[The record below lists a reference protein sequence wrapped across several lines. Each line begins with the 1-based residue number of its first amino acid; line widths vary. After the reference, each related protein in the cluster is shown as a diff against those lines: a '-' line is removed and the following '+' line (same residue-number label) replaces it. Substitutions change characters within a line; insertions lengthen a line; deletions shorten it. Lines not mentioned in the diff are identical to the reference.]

1 MERKQR
7 AATLSWVFL
16 AILAAGLVLVNA
28 LGHMTNKRIDATK
41 NEQFTLSQGS
51 ARLVRE
57 GLKEN
62 MTITLYVTRGLPK
75 IELFVE
81 DLVNLLGE
89 YKDASNGKL
98 SFVVIEPT
106 TPELEKEAEDAGL
119 QKFAFGEGS
128 ETGDST
134 TIAQG
139 FMGMVFEYGT
149 EKDVIPALMPGQFDY
164 GLEFQIT
171 TKIRQIKDKADNT
184 KPKVGLVQKPGLKLS
199 DSNLMPAQGG
209 QQGPSVR
216 QVIDQ
221 YFPFYDFSDVDLEG
235 GEVAIDADLGGIIVL
250 QASEDWTDKELAR
263 IDEFLMRGN
272 KALLVIAGAAGMK
285 AADAS
290 MKATLS
296 THGIER
302 LTQGYGIGIN
312 KDVVL
317 DLTALPRLPVPT
329 RTGQAQYIP
338 AYGILQLGAEDDV
351 EGDEEKPQIDNSFAG
366 FFRLEQLAFPY
377 PSSLTVT
384 PEKQPDAEVK
394 IVARSSEKAWKDT
407 GGAIEGGPASVD
419 LALKNLERVKPTGET
434 GSFPIAAYVD
444 GKLKSALVNNEA
456 LTKPEGLEIP
466 TESAAPSRV
475 FVLASPLFVVNP
487 YAHAGNPPPM
497 PPQMA
502 MMGAMGGDRM
512 LQMIAGPYTQ
522 AYLAT
527 NVVAFQHMLDWLTGD
542 TALLAVSSK
551 LISASSLSYKDVPKP
566 DINAEDSEE
575 TVKQKLQEYRE
586 GRKKLQQR
594 VQLTLIF
601 VPSLAFLA
609 LGIFRWRRRE
619 ANRSRIKI

>member
-57 GLKEN
+57 GLNEN
-62 MTITLYVTRGLPK
+62 LVITLYVTRGLPK
-75 IELFVE
+75 IELFVD
-81 DLVNLLGE
+81 DLTNLLGE
-89 YKDASNGKL
+89 YKAASNGKL
-98 SFVVIEPT
+98 DFRVIEPN

-128 ETGDST
+128 ETGDAT

-171 TKIRQIKDKADNT
+171 TKIRQIRDKADDA
-184 KPKVGLVQKPGLKLS
+184 KPKVGLVQKPGLKLG
-199 DSNLMPAQGG
+199 DTNLMPAQGG

-221 YFPFYDFSDVDLEG
+221 YFPFYDFREVDLEA
-235 GEVAIDADLGGIIVL
+235 GEAAIDPELDGVVVL

-272 KALLVIAGAAGMK
+272 KALLVIAGAASMK

-290 MKATLS
+290 MKASLNTY
-296 THGIER
+296 GIDK

-312 KDVVL
+312 KDVVI
-317 DLTALPRLPVPT
+317 DLTALPRLPIPT

-338 AYGILQLGAEDDV
+338 AYGILQLAAEDDV
-351 EGDEEKPQIDNSFAG
+351 DGDEEKPQLDNSFAG

-377 PSSLTVT
+377 PSSLTVQ
-384 PEKQPDAEVK
+384 PDKQPEAEVK
-394 IVARSSEKAWKDT
+394 IVARSSNQAWAEV
-407 GGAIEGGPASVD
+407 GPGIEGAAATVD
-419 LALKNLERVKPTGET
+419 LALKNLESVKPSGDPQ
-434 GSFPIAAYVD
+434 SYPIAAYVD

-456 LTKPEGLEIP
+456 LAKPEGLEIP
-466 TESAAPSRV
+466 AESAAPSRV

-487 YAHAGNPPPM
+487 FAHAGNPPPM

-551 LISASSLSYKDVPKP
+551 LIGAPSLSYKNVPKP
-566 DINAEDSEE
+566 DIGPEDSEE
-575 TVKQKLQEYRE
+575 AVKQKLKDYRD
-586 GRKKLQQR
+586 GRKELQQR
-594 VQLTLIF
+594 VQLTLILL
-601 VPSLAFLA
+601 PPLAFLA
-609 LGIFRWRRRE
+609 LGLFRWRRRE
-619 ANRSRIKI
+619 ANRSRIKL